1 MKFTNLKAS
10 SFLLGELEHPNK
22 MPFSGILTYF
32 DVPSDM
38 APHGSNGRKVLIP
51 SDVGVPALDS
61 LIGMAVNLIEGA
73 MDDHDP
79 QSKIGV
85 ITSAE
90 AGESTGNGV
99 PVYIQG
105 YIYANDFPS
114 AALDIKLNQS
124 ALGFSYETTNTLLMD
139 GTYEDE
145 PVAVVT
151 QVVFT
156 GASILY
162 AADAAYTT
170 TTLAAS
176 AETENNEKEGN
187 LSMEQVEQ
195 ILAAIQGL
203 KEYVDTKFDN
213 FKQEDDIEDAVADAL
228 EDLQES
234 VEVQASAEEVVEP
247 VEEVVEEAPVEEEEV
262 EESEEEEDTQ
272 ETELNAAAELK
283 AELDRVKA
291 ELAEIKAS
299 ADLHASARKSVAYPV
314 TLMAKYQLSEEE
326 EATTLMA
333 SIDNNDDLSIEERWA
348 LKLELLE
355 KKRKESK

>member
-38 APHGSNGRKVLIP
+38 APHGSGGRKVFIP
-51 SDVGVPALDS
+51 SEVGIPALDS
-61 LIGMAVNLIEGA
+61 LIGMAVNYLEGS
-73 MDDHDP
+73 MDGHDP
-79 QSKIGV
+79 TNKIGV

-90 AGESTGNGV
+90 AGEPTENGV

-124 ALGFSYETTNTLLMD
+124 ALGFSYETTNTLLTD
-139 GTYEDE
+139 GEFNGE

-151 QVVFT
+151 AIVFV
-156 GASILY
+156 GSSILF
-162 AADAAYTT
+162 AADAAYNA

-176 AETENNEKEGN
+176 AETENNEKEGEI
-187 LSMEQVEQ
+187 SMELTELMASIEKMFDV
-195 ILAAIQGL
+195 
-203 KEYVDTKFDN
+203 KF
-213 FKQEDDIEDAVADAL
+213 
-228 EDLQES
+228 EDLKKELQASAVEEEVQEIPVVEES
-234 VEVQASAEEVVEP
+234 TEVQASTEEVAEP
-247 VEEVVEEAPVEEEEV
+247 VVEVVEEAPVEEEEV

-299 ADLHASARKSVAYPV
+299 ADLQAAARKSVAYPV

-333 SIDNNDDLSIEERWA
+333 SIDNREDLSIEERFA
-348 LKLELLE
+348 LKIELRE
-355 KKRKESK
+355 KQRKASK